1 MTLFRKKKS
10 SSKLRTSAEPSPSVL
25 SLPSSLVRRRSS
37 AASATPLS
45 LAPAGGLPLPQIH
58 VDDFG
63 RPADLPAF
71 SNQTGA
77 FGSAYG
83 VGDDSLAV
91 DPQAELQLLYGYA
104 PLSTTLELGV
114 AKVEDIVSKCAVQ
127 IRQRGL
133 DTPLIMSSMALDIT
147 VDGVCSL
154 IRSYLADVR
163 TWEYDLQLVAPLS
176 VGAMMKWAL
185 GRLINDRGG
194 RGFVS
199 WDSYND
205 FKAAEKATG
214 YKPKSCTIHLIAR
227 LPMSNGRLLATLLS
241 LFSSV
246 SAHSGAN
253 GMPPRKLAALFSPY
267 VFGLADDQTFDAT
280 YEEWQRAT
288 DATEHIILSYI
299 RDQQADGPLPTF
311 LEKFVYAYPSTL
323 NISYSNAA
331 PKLPKGG
338 RVEEVTRVRRLTR
351 FHSRNLI
358 ASAGTWDVPH
368 SADWQLFFGAPSASA
383 SSSTPLYTPHYRH
396 LLNIRSMHG
405 LEDLDDEG
413 EMQRY
418 KTVVEKEWSKFGEI
432 GFQDVDSKK
441 LEFDLTEGERNPVKQ
456 KHETMDW
463 STFETSGFAGRELFA
478 PTDLVF
484 QQSLKQRVNTWPSAA
499 KTLDDRLR
507 ATEKLLPSFPYDT
520 TPHEEPRLLVDVLFF
535 EAWADVLVGGGWA
548 RDELKESSFA
558 LIQWKSRPREGEL
571 SRGRVVGNDQRTED
585 RWVLVEEFVP
595 REYRDALTDP
605 KVTKPP
611 KRISFM
617 RTVRR
622 KTSSKAPTSPSS
634 PYPPPVAPPKQS
646 GISSASYNS
655 SGTVLRPIDE
665 SVFSIRNDQTK
676 LMTLSNALLRRNSY
690 ARSAITSYAPSGYAP
705 SIVSTVRANDGHA
718 NYSSLDLPGSRPDDA
733 SFRGPSP
740 PPAPLPGS
748 SSMSFGVGGMFRSQ
762 TRGLA
767 VNGNDGIDAACAPVG
782 YQKPAKKGFLARIG
796 TKNKKASENSGA
808 GLSSPMAP
816 LTAGASVES
825 VGGTMVASSGR
836 TTPTQ
841 AAQRYSN
848 DAVAG
853 IPPLAPVAE
862 GPRASASEDAM
873 IPPVPPKDETSP
885 AAPVP
890 GASATATAT
899 TRSSS
904 GLTTIAAAPATAP
917 ATATADPYGGM
928 DGPVAMTRSS
938 SGLTTIAPA
947 TATATADPCGGMD
960 DSAVTTHSSS
970 GRTTIVP
977 AAATTDRYGG
987 MDDSSAPAHSSSE
1000 LTTIAAAPA
1009 DPYGGIDDPE
1019 VDEAGVQGGTVLSRG
1034 SQSFPEGLGEVA
1046 EGKGELGDEASPG
1059 GVNVS
1064 SPPRRI
1070 PAPVA
1075 TQRNPPPRHDSL
1087 PDSPKPDAE
1096 VPIDELDPRFPD
1108 VADKYRSGASQVS
1121 SRVANIIG
1129 LYERRLSGV
1138 PGEDVRLTQYGFGP
1152 EAAGQH

>member
-10 SSKLRTSAEPSPSVL
+10 SPKLRTSIEPSPSVL
-25 SLPSSLVRRRSS
+25 SLASPLTRRRSS
-37 AASATPLS
+37 AASSTPLS
-45 LAPAGGLPLPQIH
+45 LAPAAGLVPPQIH

-63 RPADLPAF
+63 RPVDLPAF
-71 SNQTGA
+71 SNQTGTAAAA
-77 FGSAYG
+77 FGSGYG

-114 AKVEDIVSKCAVQ
+114 TMVEYIVSKCAVQ

-133 DTPLIMSSMALDIT
+133 DTPLIMSSMALDISLE
-147 VDGVCSL
+147 GVCSL
-154 IRSYLADVR
+154 IRSYLADVG
-163 TWEYDLQLVAPLS
+163 TWEYDLQLAAPLS

-214 YKPKSCTIHLIAR
+214 YRPKSCTVHLIAR
-227 LPMSNGRLLATLLS
+227 LSSSNGRLLATLLS

-288 DATEHIILSYI
+288 DATEHILLSYI

-331 PKLPKGG
+331 PKVPKGG

-368 SADWQLFFGAPSASA
+368 SADWQLLFGARSASA

-507 ATEKLLPSFPYDT
+507 AAEKLLPSFPYDT

-571 SRGRVVGNDQRTED
+571 PRGRAVGNDKRTED

-605 KVTKPP
+605 KVSKPP

-622 KTSSKAPTSPSS
+622 KTSPKAPTSPT
-634 PYPPPVAPPKQS
+634 PYPPPVASPKQS

-655 SGTVLRPIDE
+655 LRANLRPIDE
-665 SVFSIRNDQTK
+665 SVFSISNDQTK
-676 LMTLSNALLRRNSY
+676 LMTLSNVQLERNSW
-690 ARSAITSYAPSGYAP
+690 APSAATSYAPSGYAP
-705 SIVSTVRANDGHA
+705 SIVSTVRANDGHP
-718 NYSSLDLPGSRPDDA
+718 NYSSLDLPGSRHDDA

-740 PPAPLPGS
+740 PPPPLPGS
-748 SSMSFGVGGMFRSQ
+748 SSMNFGVGGTFRSQ
-762 TRGLA
+762 TRESA
-767 VNGNDGIDAACAPVG
+767 VTGNGGTDAAFAPVG
-782 YQKPAKKGFLARIG
+782 YQKPTKKGFLARIG
-796 TKNKKASENSGA
+796 TKNKKASESSGA
-808 GLSSPMAP
+808 ALSPMAP
-816 LTAGASVES
+816 STAGASVES
-825 VGGTMVASSGR
+825 LGGTIVASSGR
-836 TTPTQ
+836 TTPTPADQ
-841 AAQRYSN
+841 QRYSN
-848 DAVAG
+848 NAVAG
-853 IPPLAPVAE
+853 VPPLAPVAE
-862 GPRASASEDAM
+862 GPRYSASEDDTTPA
-873 IPPVPPKDETSP
+873 VPPKEDLSP
-885 AAPVP
+885 LVPVR
-890 GASATATAT
+890 GASATA
-899 TRSSS
+899 R
-904 GLTTIAAAPATAP
+904 
-917 ATATADPYGGM
+917 ADPYGGM
-928 DGPVAMTRSS
+928 D
-938 SGLTTIAPA
+938 
-947 TATATADPCGGMD
+947 
-960 DSAVTTHSSS
+960 DS
-970 GRTTIVP
+970 
-977 AAATTDRYGG
+977 
-987 MDDSSAPAHSSSE
+987 
-1000 LTTIAAAPA
+1000 
-1009 DPYGGIDDPE
+1009 E
-1019 VDEAGVQGGTVLSRG
+1019 VDEAGAHVGTVMFRG
-1034 SQSFPEGLGEVA
+1034 SQSFPAGLGDVA
-1046 EGKGELGDEASPG
+1046 EESGDLKDEAAPG
-1059 GVNVS
+1059 GVHGS

-1096 VPIDELDPRFPD
+1096 VPIDELDPRFPNT
-1108 VADKYRSGASQVS
+1108 DKYLSGASQFS
-1121 SRVANIIG
+1121 SRVANIVG
-1129 LYERRLSGV
+1129 LYERRS
-1138 PGEDVRLTQYGFGP
+1138 PGAAGDDIRLTQYGFGP
-1152 EAAGQH
+1152 EAAGQR

>member
-1 MTLFRKKKS
+1 MTLFRRKKS

-25 SLPSSLVRRRSS
+25 SVPSSLVRRRSS

-45 LAPAGGLPLPQIH
+45 LAPAGGLPPPQIH

-91 DPQAELQLLYGYA
+91 DLQAELQLLYGYA

-114 AKVEDIVSKCAVQ
+114 AKVEDIISKCAVQ

-163 TWEYDLQLVAPLS
+163 TWEYDLQLAAPLS

-214 YKPKSCTIHLIAR
+214 YRPKSCTIHLIAR

-288 DATEHIILSYI
+288 DATEHILLSYI

-323 NISYSNAA
+323 NISYSNVA
-331 PKLPKGG
+331 PMLPKGG

-520 TPHEEPRLLVDVLFF
+520 TPHEEPRLLIDVLFF

-595 REYRDALTDP
+595 REYRDALRDP
-605 KVTKPP
+605 KITKPP

-665 SVFSIRNDQTK
+665 SVFSIRNDQTR

-825 VGGTMVASSGR
+825 VGGAMVASNGR
-836 TTPTQ
+836 TTPTP

-853 IPPLAPVAE
+853 VPPLAPVAE
-862 GPRASASEDAM
+862 SPRDSASGDAM
-873 IPPVPPKDETSP
+873 IPPVAPKDETSP

-890 GASATATAT
+890 GASATAT
-899 TRSSS
+899 
-904 GLTTIAAAPATAP
+904 
-917 ATATADPYGGM
+917 
-928 DGPVAMTRSS
+928 TRSS

-947 TATATADPCGGMD
+947 PAAATADPYGGTDSPVAMTHSSSGVTTIAPATATATVDPYGGMD

-970 GRTTIVP
+970 GLTTIAP
-977 AAATTDRYGG
+977 AAATTDPYGG
-987 MDDSSAPAHSSSE
+987 MDDSSAPTHNSSE

-1009 DPYGGIDDPE
+1009 DPYGGIDHPE
-1019 VDEAGVQGGTVLSRG
+1019 VDEAGVQGGTARSRG
-1034 SQSFPEGLGEVA
+1034 SQSFLEGLGEVA

-1096 VPIDELDPRFPD
+1096 VPIDELDPRFPN

-1129 LYERRLSGV
+1129 LYERRLSGA

-1152 EAAGQH
+1152 ETAGQH